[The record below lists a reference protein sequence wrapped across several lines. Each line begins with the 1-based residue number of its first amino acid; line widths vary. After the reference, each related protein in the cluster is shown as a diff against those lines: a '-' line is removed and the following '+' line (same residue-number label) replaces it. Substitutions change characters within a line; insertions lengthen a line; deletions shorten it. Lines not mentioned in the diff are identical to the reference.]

1 MKLVT
6 SILLLTAVC
15 LTAAQNVPLVKP
27 TGKADEP
34 KASQGELDRRM
45 KMMNLDEKNGVSV
58 RLKDISRFRGIR
70 GNTLMGFGLVIG
82 LAGTGDTRRNP
93 QAAAALSNYLK
104 NINMDAQL
112 SNMEPKNAAWVIVT
126 AELPAFTTNGQLI
139 DVTVSSAGDAQSLR
153 GGTLLRTE
161 LYAVGDNETKY
172 AIGQGSVS
180 ISGYG
185 ASAGGNQS
193 STGFMTV
200 GRVPNG
206 AIVDKGAPVKLV
218 FDGKMYIEL
227 MDSDL
232 TTASRI
238 QDVINKKYPE
248 LNAIAENG
256 QTISVVAPKSGNP
269 ITTMA
274 KLEELTVN
282 VDNAAVVIINEKSG
296 AITIGGNVKIAPSV
310 IAVGSIS
317 VEIQEQVSVSQPNP
331 FSKGTTEVI
340 ANQKVSANQGEADV
354 AVLAPN
360 TTVADLARI
369 FQELRLKAND
379 IINILQLLRQQGA
392 LKARLIIQ

>member
-1 MKLVT
+1 MRLIS
-6 SILLLTAVC
+6 SILLLAAACIGT
-15 LTAAQNVPLVKP
+15 AQNVPLVKP
-27 TGKADEP
+27 SGKIDEP
-34 KASQGELDRRM
+34 KTSQGELDRRV

-70 GNTLMGFGLVIG
+70 GNQLMGFGLVIG

-104 NINMDAQL
+104 SINMDAQL
-112 SNMEPKNAAWVIVT
+112 SNMEPKNAAWVVVT
-126 AELPAFTTNGQLI
+126 AELPAFTTNGQQL

-161 LYAVGDNETKY
+161 LYAVGDNETIY
-172 AIGQGSVS
+172 TIAQGSVS
-180 ISGYG
+180 ISGFG
-185 ASAGGNQS
+185 AAAGGNQS
-193 STGFMTV
+193 TTGFMTV

-206 AIVDKGAPVKLV
+206 GIVERGAPTKLV
-218 FDGKMYIEL
+218 YDGKMYLEL

-238 QDVINKKYPE
+238 QEMINKKYPE
-248 LNAIAENG
+248 LNAVAENG
-256 QTISVVAPKSGNP
+256 QTISVNAPKGVNP

-274 KLEELTVN
+274 RLEEMTVN
-282 VDNAAVVIINEKSG
+282 VDNAAIVIINEKSG

-331 FSKGTTEVI
+331 FSKGTTEVV
-340 ANQKVSANQGEADV
+340 ANQRVNANQGEADV